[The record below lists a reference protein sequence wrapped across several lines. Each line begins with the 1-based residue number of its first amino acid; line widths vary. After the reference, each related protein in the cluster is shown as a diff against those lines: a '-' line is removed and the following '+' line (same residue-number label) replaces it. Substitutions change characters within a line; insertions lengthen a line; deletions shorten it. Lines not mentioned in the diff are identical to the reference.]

1 MGRNA
6 PACVRA
12 RRLIHPHVRSY
23 ERTDGQPTRVV
34 LSTKRAPPFLLSI
47 IPPIQT
53 EICNFAPNDQQPMNK
68 QDWTYKKL
76 GEVTTKIS
84 DGSHNPPKGIDYS
97 EYPMLSSK
105 NVFFDCF
112 NYDSPRYLSKEEFD
126 LENKRTDISDGDIL
140 LTIVGT
146 VGRTCCV
153 KNPFIPFVL
162 QRSVA
167 VLKPKRSIIESRF
180 LMYALHS
187 LSDFWNIEAKGVAQK
202 GIYLKQLATV
212 PIPVPPLAE
221 QERIVAE
228 LDLLQGIIEKKKE
241 QLKAYDQL
249 AQSIFYSMFGDPID
263 NPKGWEVKKLGEVG
277 TIVAGSTP
285 STNDESNWDG
295 DINWVTPAE
304 LREQLYYG
312 ETARKLTEKG
322 AKGLTLMPVG
332 TVLLSSRAPIG
343 KLAITTSPMCCNQGF
358 KNIICDNIINNVFLY
373 YYLKNT
379 MDLIQALG
387 RGATFKEVSKNA
399 ISSYKVFVPPLSLQ
413 QEFAEKIEAI
423 ERQKA
428 LVQQSIDETQTMF
441 DYTMDKYFG

>member
-1 MGRNA
+1 MSKHG
-6 PACVRA
+6 
-12 RRLIHPHVRSY
+12 
-23 ERTDGQPTRVV
+23 
-34 LSTKRAPPFLLSI
+34 
-47 IPPIQT
+47 
-53 EICNFAPNDQQPMNK
+53 
-68 QDWTYKKL
+68 WTYKKL
-76 GEVTTKIS
+76 GEVCESELGKTLNSAKDTGKLYPYLCAVNVLWDRIDTS
-84 DGSHNPPKGIDYS
+84 SLKETRFEETELERYSVKKGDLLICEGGDIGRAAIWNKEQPIQYQNALHRVRFNDEVLPRFCLMYLRCLKEKGILDG
-97 EYPMLSSK
+97 
-105 NVFFDCF
+105 
-112 NYDSPRYLSKEEFD
+112 RY
-126 LENKRTDISDGDIL
+126 G
-140 LTIVGT
+140 
-146 VGRTCCV
+146 
-153 KNPFIPFVL
+153 
-162 QRSVA
+162 
-167 VLKPKRSIIESRF
+167 
-180 LMYALHS
+180 
-187 LSDFWNIEAKGVAQK
+187 KGVTIK
-202 GIYLKQLATV
+202 HLVKSSLLSI
-212 PIPVPPLAE
+212 PIPVPPIAE

-249 AQSIFYSMFGDPID
+249 AQSIFYTMFGDPID

-358 KNIICDNIINNVFLY
+358 KNIICDNVINNVFLY

-399 ISSYKVFVPPLSLQ
+399 ISSYKVLLPPLSLQ
-413 QEFAEKIEAI
+413 EEFAEKVEAI
-423 ERQKA
+423 EMQKA
-428 LVQQSIDETQTMF
+428 LVQQSIEETQTMF
-441 DYTMDKYFG
+441 DCTMDKYFG

>member
-1 MGRNA
+1 MREG
-6 PACVRA
+6 
-12 RRLIHPHVRSY
+12 
-23 ERTDGQPTRVV
+23 
-34 LSTKRAPPFLLSI
+34 
-47 IPPIQT
+47 
-53 EICNFAPNDQQPMNK
+53 
-68 QDWTYKKL
+68 WTYKTF
-76 GEVTTKIS
+76 GEVGSFLRGKSIQKADFVEKGMPCIHYGQIHTKFGVSVDKHLSEIPLELYNKS
-84 DGSHNPPKGIDYS
+84 IIASHGDVIIAITSEDLEGSCKSTAWLG
-97 EYPMLSSK
+97 
-105 NVFFDCF
+105 
-112 NYDSPRYLSKEEFD
+112 NYDVAVSSHAAVYKHNINPKFIAYYLRSKSFYYEKMKYARGFKVVEI
-126 LENKRTDISDGDIL
+126 KPTDIERI
-140 LTIVGT
+140 
-146 VGRTCCV
+146 
-153 KNPFIPFVL
+153 
-162 QRSVA
+162 
-167 VLKPKRSIIESRF
+167 
-180 LMYALHS
+180 
-187 LSDFWNIEAKGVAQK
+187 
-202 GIYLKQLATV
+202 
-212 PIPVPPLAE
+212 PIPVPPIAE

-241 QLKAYDQL
+241 QLKAYNQL
-249 AQSIFYSMFGDPID
+249 TQSIFYTMFGDPID
-263 NPKGWEVKKLGEVG
+263 NPKGWETKKLEEVG

-304 LREQLYYG
+304 LSEQLYYG

-373 YYLKNT
+373 YYFKNT

-399 ISSYKVFVPPLSLQ
+399 ISSYKVFLPPLSLQ
-413 QEFAEKIEAI
+413 QEFAEKVEAI

>member
-1 MGRNA
+1 
-6 PACVRA
+6 
-12 RRLIHPHVRSY
+12 
-23 ERTDGQPTRVV
+23 
-34 LSTKRAPPFLLSI
+34 
-47 IPPIQT
+47 
-53 EICNFAPNDQQPMNK
+53 MNK

-76 GEVTTKIS
+76 GEVCEKASSNIAQNKIANLDGDYPVFGAS
-84 DGSHNPPKGIDYS
+84 GFVQNVDFYHRETPYIGIVKDGSGVGRVNIYPAYSSLLGTMQYIIPKEGNLLGYIAYALKGLNLSSFASGAAIPHIYFKDYS
-97 EYPMLSSK
+97 K
-105 NVFFDCF
+105 C
-112 NYDSPRYLSKEEFD
+112 K
-126 LENKRTDISDGDIL
+126 
-140 LTIVGT
+140 
-146 VGRTCCV
+146 
-153 KNPFIPFVL
+153 
-162 QRSVA
+162 
-167 VLKPKRSIIESRF
+167 
-180 LMYALHS
+180 
-187 LSDFWNIEAKGVAQK
+187 
-202 GIYLKQLATV
+202 
-212 PIPVPPLAE
+212 IPVPPLAE

-228 LDLLQGIIEKKKE
+228 LDLLSGIIEKKKE

-249 AQSIFYSMFGDPID
+249 AQSIFYTMFGDPID
-263 NPKGWEVKKLGEVG
+263 NPKGWEIKKLGEVG

-304 LREQLYYG
+304 LSEQLYYG

-399 ISSYKVFVPPLSLQ
+399 ISSYKVFLPPLSLQ
-413 QEFAEKIEAI
+413 QEFAEKMEAI

-428 LVQQSIDETQTMF
+428 LVQQSIEETQTMF